1 MKLTHLILLS
11 FLFLARG
18 FGEEIPLLTSLDSKV
33 NESSGLLLLDDQLI
47 THNDSD
53 EANELYE
60 IDANNGNVLR
70 TVVVTNVENNDWED
84 LAEDDEFLYIGD
96 FGNNLGSRKDLKVY
110 KIAKEVYKNSENDS
124 IQAEIINFS
133 YANQEEYLPA
143 RFNSNFDAEALISY
157 QDKLYIFTKNWENKK
172 TDVYELSKT
181 PGTYKLEKIDTIETE
196 GLITG
201 ATYDELNDRILLC
214 GNSMPTPFII
224 ELKEFSRGKFSNGE
238 MKKYN
243 LQPQLGASI
252 QIEGITMINKNECY
266 LSAEKSITG
275 TSALYKYT
283 FDKNLDQ

>member
-53 EANELYE
+53 EPNELYE
-60 IDANNGNVLR
+60 IDVNNGNVLR

-84 LAEDDEFLYIGD
+84 LAEDEEFLYIGD

-110 KIAKEVYKNSENDS
+110 KIEKEAYRNAENDS

-133 YANQEEYLPA
+133 YANQEEYSPA

-181 PGTYKLEKIDTIETE
+181 PGTYELEKIDTIETE

-214 GNSMPTPFII
+214 GNSVPTPFII
-224 ELKEFSRGKFSNGE
+224 ELKEFSHGKFSNGK

-283 FDKNLDQ
+283 FDKSLDQ

>member
-60 IDANNGNVLR
+60 IDAKNGNVLR

-84 LAEDDEFLYIGD
+84 LTEDEEFLYIGD
-96 FGNNLGSRKDLKVY
+96 FGNNLGSRKDLKIY
-110 KIAKEVYKNSENDS
+110 KIEKEAYKNAENDS

-172 TDVYELSKT
+172 TDVYELNKT
-181 PGTYKLEKIDTIETE
+181 PGTYELEKIDTIETE

-214 GNSMPTPFII
+214 GNSVPTPFII
-224 ELKEFSRGKFSNGE
+224 ELKEFSHGKFSNGE

-283 FDKNLDQ
+283 FDKSLDQ

>member
-33 NESSGLLLLDDQLI
+33 NESSGLLFLDDQLI

-53 EANELYE
+53 EPNELYE
-60 IDANNGNVLR
+60 IDVNNGNVLR

-84 LAEDDEFLYIGD
+84 LAEDEKFLYIGD

-110 KIAKEVYKNSENDS
+110 KIEKEAYRNAENDS

-133 YANQEEYLPA
+133 YTNQEEYSPA

-181 PGTYKLEKIDTIETE
+181 PGTYELEKIDTIETE

-214 GNSMPTPFII
+214 GNSVPTPFII
-224 ELKEFSRGKFSNGE
+224 ELKEFSHGKFSNGK

-283 FDKNLDQ
+283 FDKSLDQ

>member
-53 EANELYE
+53 EPNELYE

-84 LAEDDEFLYIGD
+84 LAEDEEFLYIGD

-110 KIAKEVYKNSENDS
+110 KIEKEAYRNAENDS

-181 PGTYKLEKIDTIETE
+181 PGTYELEKIDTIETE

-214 GNSMPTPFII
+214 GNSVPTPFII
-224 ELKEFSRGKFSNGE
+224 ELKEFSHGKFSNGK

-283 FDKNLDQ
+283 FDKILDQ

>member
-11 FLFLARG
+11 FIFLARG

-33 NESSGLLLLDDQLI
+33 NESSGLLLLDGRLI

-53 EANELYE
+53 EPNELYE
-60 IDANNGNVLR
+60 IDAKNGDVLR
-70 TVVVTNVENNDWED
+70 TVVVTNVENHDWED
-84 LAEDDEFLYIGD
+84 LAEDEEFLYIGD

-110 KIAKEVYKNSENDS
+110 KIEKEAYKNAENDS

-143 RFNSNFDAEALISY
+143 RYNSNFDAEALISY

>member
-53 EANELYE
+53 EANELYV

-84 LAEDDEFLYIGD
+84 LAEDEEFLYIGD

-110 KIAKEVYKNSENDS
+110 KIEKEAYRNAENDS

-181 PGTYKLEKIDTIETE
+181 PGTYELEKIDTIDTQ

-214 GNSMPTPFII
+214 GNSVPTPFII
-224 ELKEFSRGKFSNGE
+224 ELKEFSHGKFSNGK

-252 QIEGITMINKNECY
+252 QIEGITVINKNECY

-283 FDKNLDQ
+283 FEKNLDH

>member
-84 LAEDDEFLYIGD
+84 LAEDEEFLYIGD